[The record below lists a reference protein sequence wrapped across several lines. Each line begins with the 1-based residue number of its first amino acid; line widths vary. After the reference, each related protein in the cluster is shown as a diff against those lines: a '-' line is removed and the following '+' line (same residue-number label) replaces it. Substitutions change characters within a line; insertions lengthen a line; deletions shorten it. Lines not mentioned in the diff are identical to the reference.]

1 MVFEKLR
8 DLIVKQMGVDRDSI
22 TLDSDIFDDIGADSL
37 DIVEMLMDVESQWN
51 IVVDDSEILGFRTVG
66 DVVKLVEQKIAK

>member
-1 MVFEKLR
+1 MVFEKLK

>member
-37 DIVEMLMDVESQWN
+37 DIVEMLMDVESQWD